1 MQRRDFLQKTS
12 VLLPTLFGRYAIQA
26 MAQSAWM
33 QALLPIETD
42 RVLVLV
48 QLFGGNDGLNC
59 VIPLDQYA
67 ALSRVRPNILI
78 PENKVLKL
86 NTNTGFHPAMSA
98 MKTLFEEEKLAIV
111 QSVGYPNPNFSH
123 FRATDIWMSASEEN
137 ENVYSG
143 WMGRYL
149 QQEYAGFPSNFPNTH
164 MPDPLALQIGAQLSL
179 TLNGAQSPMGISINS
194 NGQFYDIVEDK
205 DDSNVG
211 GYAEEELKHVRLIA
225 SQTYKYGDS
234 LKKAYEKGKNATD
247 YPINN
252 TLADQFKIVA
262 RLIKGGLKTRVYM
275 VSIGGFDT
283 HADQVSSGDTT
294 KGLHTTLLQGVS
306 EAIYAFQKDLEKLA
320 LSQRVLGLT
329 FSEFGRRIRSNGS
342 LGTDHGAA
350 APLFLFGTAVNG
362 RIFGNN
368 PTIPIDANIGT
379 NIPMQYDFRAVYTSI
394 LKDWFCVN
402 DSAMSDIMLRNFQ
415 HINLIKTPNCTTFSK
430 DILTE
435 DIDCQ
440 CFPNPCADFTHISFY
455 AETGYTLIQ
464 VFNAE
469 AQLIA
474 VPFSQ
479 NVGIGELKITLN
491 TEGYAVGLY
500 YVRVQNGNRQKV
512 ITLVK
517 MR

>member
-1 MQRRDFLQKTS
+1 MHRRDFLQKTS
-12 VLLPTLFGRYAIQA
+12 VLLPTLFGRYDVQA
-26 MAQSAWM
+26 MAQSIWT
-33 QALLPIETD
+33 QPLLPIETD
-42 RVLVLV
+42 KVLVLV

-86 NTNTGFHPAMSA
+86 NDKTGFHPAMSA
-98 MKTLFEEEKLAIV
+98 MKTLFDEEKLAIV

-137 ENVYSG
+137 ENIYSG
-143 WMGRYL
+143 WLGRYL
-149 QQEYAGFPSNFPNTH
+149 QGEYAGFPNNFPNTN

-194 NGQFYDIVEDK
+194 NGQFYDIAEDN
-205 DDSNVG
+205 DDFNVG
-211 GYAEEELKHVRLIA
+211 GYAAEELKHVRLIA

-234 LKKAYEKGKNATD
+234 LKKAYNKGKNTVE
-247 YPINN
+247 YPLNN
-252 TLADQFKIVA
+252 ILADQFKIVA

-294 KGLHTTLLQGVS
+294 KGLHTTLLNGVS
-306 EAIYAFQKDLEKLA
+306 EAIYAFQKDLDKLE

-350 APLFLFGTAVNG
+350 APLFLFGAAVNG

-368 PTIPIDANIGT
+368 PTIPIDATIGT
-379 NIPMQYDFRAVYTSI
+379 NIPMQYDFRAIYASI
-394 LKDWFCVN
+394 LKDWFCVT
-402 DSAMSDIMLRNFQ
+402 DRQKSDIMLRNFQ
-415 HINLIKTPNCTTFSK
+415 HINLIKNPNCTTFSK

-435 DIDCQ
+435 GIDCQ
-440 CFPNPCADFTHISFY
+440 CFPNPCTDFIHISFY
-455 AETGYTLIQ
+455 AQTGYTMVQ

-479 NVGIGELKITLN
+479 NIIAREQKITLN
-491 TEGYAVGLY
+491 TEGYAVGVY
-500 YVRVQNGNRQKV
+500 YVRVQNGDRQKV
-512 ITLVK
+512 VMVMK